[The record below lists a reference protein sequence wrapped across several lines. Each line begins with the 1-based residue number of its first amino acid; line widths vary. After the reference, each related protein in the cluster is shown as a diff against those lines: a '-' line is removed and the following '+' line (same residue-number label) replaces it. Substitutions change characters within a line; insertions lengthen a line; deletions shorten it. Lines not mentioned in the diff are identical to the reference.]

1 MRASPPR
8 LHRPRF
14 TRPPRRGGF
23 SLIEVL
29 TALLIF
35 SIAVVA
41 FVQSMGS
48 SIRIQSTL
56 VSEQR
61 ASMLAENILEEIK
74 YTGDLAEDEASGEFE
89 GADLAYRWTTS
100 VRETD
105 IAGLMEV
112 DVVVSWPDGPGQRDY
127 RLSTLMLQ
135 PLRR

>member
-8 LHRPRF
+8 LHRPRL
-14 TRPPRRGGF
+14 TRPSRRGGF

-29 TALLIF
+29 TALIIF

-74 YTGDLAEDEASGEFE
+74 YTGDLAEDEARGEFE

-105 IAGLMEV
+105 IAGLMQV
-112 DVVVSWPDGPGQRDY
+112 DVVVSWSDGPGQRDY
-127 RLSTLMLQ
+127 RLRTLMLQ
-135 PLRR
+135 PLTR